1 MNKDPVLLNWASISE
16 GFFLK
21 AELNLLS
28 VLFREEH
35 IVLAVYPILILC
47 VPIFISG
54 YVNTWGCVRLAF
66 ALRDPASWLLL
77 LHSFSAGEVAQGAH
91 WLSLGVDG
99 VQLWADQS
107 GLTAKRCPHAVCHL
121 VPERLRSSRGA
132 GSGWACSSPCS

>member
-54 YVNTWGCVRLAF
+54 YVNT
-66 ALRDPASWLLL
+66 
-77 LHSFSAGEVAQGAH
+77 
-91 WLSLGVDG
+91 
-99 VQLWADQS
+99 
-107 GLTAKRCPHAVCHL
+107 
-121 VPERLRSSRGA
+121 
-132 GSGWACSSPCS
+132 